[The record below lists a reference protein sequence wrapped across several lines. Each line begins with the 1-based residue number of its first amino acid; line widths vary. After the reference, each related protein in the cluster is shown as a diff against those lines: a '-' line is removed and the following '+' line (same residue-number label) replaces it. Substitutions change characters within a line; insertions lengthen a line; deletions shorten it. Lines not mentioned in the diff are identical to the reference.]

1 MRIVFVVH
9 GHPKYSKGGAEV
21 ACYNLFKA
29 ALSQGH
35 DAFLIAGAS
44 SSLTAENALSQISDN
59 EFLIA
64 SKTPDYF
71 FLQSGEKTITEAF
84 ENLLA
89 ELQPDV
95 IHFHHFIHLGLDW
108 LPLAKATVPNAK
120 VILTLH
126 EYYAICANNGQMVA
140 PETYDL
146 CDEASP
152 AKCGTCIGRSSDQ
165 MLFREL
171 MFKGAFSRVDHFV
184 SPSQF
189 LKARY
194 INWGLD
200 TDQISVIENGLD
212 LSLYQA
218 HSAQLKDNEY
228 LNLAYFGQLTPFKG
242 VDILLDALLSLP
254 CDIQAKIKLRIHGAN
269 LAIQRDDYKA
279 ALAER
284 TDKLKHVVEF
294 CGRYESE
301 DFSRLVS
308 QADYMVM
315 PSRWWENSP
324 VVIQEARACK
334 VPIIVSDI
342 GGMREKVIPGENGLW
357 FKAGNAVS
365 LADLL
370 FELVNSNS
378 QKTFKITGPLSHIE
392 SFLQHTVVYEKTIKS
407 NACV

>member
-1 MRIVFVVH
+1 VRIVFVVH

-29 ALSQGH
+29 AVAQGH
-35 DAFLIAGAS
+35 DAFLIAGDPS
-44 SSLTAENALSQISDN
+44 SVTAGNVLNQIADN

-64 SKTPDYF
+64 GKTPDYF
-71 FLQSGEKTITEAF
+71 FLQSGDKAATDVFEKLIV
-84 ENLLA
+84 

-108 LPLAKATVPNAK
+108 LPLAKATVPNVK

-126 EYYAICANNGQMVA
+126 EYYAICANNGQMVE
-140 PETYDL
+140 PETFDL
-146 CDEASP
+146 CDGASP
-152 AKCGTCIGRSSDQ
+152 AKCGACVGRPSDQ

-189 LKARY
+189 LKQRY

-200 TDQISVIENGLD
+200 ADNISVIENGLD
-212 LSLYQA
+212 LSLYQPQ
-218 HSAQLKDNEY
+218 SAVLKDKEY
-228 LNLAYFGQLTPFKG
+228 FNLAYFGQLTPFKG
-242 VDILLDALLSLP
+242 VDILLDALLLLP
-254 CDIQAKIKLRIHGAN
+254 DDILPKIKLRIHGAN
-269 LAIQRDDYKA
+269 LTMQRDDYKA
-279 ALAER
+279 NLAEK
-284 TDKLKHVVEF
+284 TAKLNPVVEF

-308 QADYMVM
+308 QADYMIM

-324 VVIQEARACK
+324 VVIQEAKACK

-342 GGMREKVIPGENGLW
+342 GGMREKVKPGENGLW
-357 FKAGNAVS
+357 FKAGSAAS
-365 LADLL
+365 LAELL
-370 FELVNSNS
+370 MELVAESNP
-378 QKTFKITGPLSHIE
+378 QAFQITDPLSHIE
-392 SFLQHTVVYEKTIKS
+392 SFLQHMIVYEKI
-407 NACV
+407 